1 LRPCRSKDGIVKIWN
16 LEESDLP
23 ISDMK
28 IPLEIPLL
36 STAEQNDLTSLDW
49 NFDGSLLAIGSYDA
63 TFRIVT
69 ATGELYFLH
78 LQHEVG

>member
-1 LRPCRSKDGIVKIWN
+1 MKIWN

-28 IPLEIPLL
+28 KPLEIPLL
-36 STAEQNDLTSLDW
+36 SAAEESDLTSLDW
-49 NFDGSLLAIGSYDA
+49 NFDGSLLAIGSYD
-63 TFRIVT
+63 TVFRIVT

-78 LQHEVG
+78 FQHEVG